1 MNRTAIKMIRLLL
14 VLAFV
19 TYTGKLHA
27 ANPTPTAPSG
37 SGTSGTP
44 YLIADVNNL
53 YWITQNSS
61 SWGSYFLQTANIDIS
76 GSNTWNSNAGFSPI
90 GNVTTKFTGTYDG
103 GNYTVTEL
111 YINRTGDYNGM
122 FGYVINGTVKNLVL
136 SGASVTVSSS
146 IEGKSGI
153 LIGLADRLTI
163 DNVTISG
170 GSITVNGTKPYAGA
184 LAGWVYG
191 SGGSITN
198 CKSSASVTC
207 TVADD
212 VALVGGLFGNV
223 SSKTITDCLST
234 GSVSAV
240 NGGRIGGF
248 VGSIDGSTVS
258 KCYARGDVSA
268 KNKAG
273 GFAGYTSTVSIADCY
288 ASGNISI
295 GSSDNTAGG
304 FIGIDAS
311 STTVARCYAV
321 GSVTGGSL
329 KGGFVGQTGS
339 GSSYTVSYWNTDI
352 FTSPGVGNGTAT
364 PSLEG
369 HNTTWMK
376 TKSNYSDAGWNFT
389 TTWELLSGNYPRLKS
404 NPDQLLPVELT
415 SFTAEIAEKSVEL
428 KWNTATETNNY
439 GFEIERTTTTGHPE
453 QANDASS
460 PSPKNGSVAQHDW
473 VRIGFVEGNGTVNAP
488 KSYSFTDKSANGKT
502 SYRLKQIDR
511 DGKFEYS
518 QTVEMMV
525 VNTPKLFV
533 LEQNYPNPFNPTT
546 AISYQLSASGVT
558 TLKIYDAI
566 GREVATLVNEV
577 KDAGYYSAQFDGAR
591 LSSGVY
597 FAKLTSSGKTQMRKL
612 VLMR

>member
-27 ANPTPTAPSG
+27 ADPTPTAPSG

-103 GNYTVTEL
+103 VNYTITGL
-111 YINRTGDYNGM
+111 YINRTGDYTGM
-122 FGYVINGTVKNLVL
+122 FGYVNLGTVKNLVL

-146 IEGKSGI
+146 IDGKSGI
-153 LIGLADRLTI
+153 LIGYGDKPTI

-170 GSITVNGTKPYAGA
+170 GSITANGTRPYVGA
-184 LAGWVYG
+184 LAGWLFG
-191 SGGSITN
+191 AGGSITN

-207 TVADD
+207 TVADN
-212 VALVGGLFGNV
+212 VALVGGLLGNV
-223 SSKTITDCLST
+223 SSKTITDCSSS
-234 GSVSAV
+234 GSVTAA

-258 KCYARGDVSA
+258 KCYARGTVSA
-268 KNKAG
+268 KNNAG
-273 GFAGYTSTVSIADCY
+273 GFAGYTSAVSIADCY
-288 ASGNISI
+288 ASGNVSI
-295 GSSDNTAGG
+295 VIGQTIAGG

-369 HNTTWMK
+369 HTTSWMK
-376 TKSNYSDAGWNFT
+376 TESNYSGAGWNFS

-428 KWNTATETNNY
+428 KWKTATEVNNY
-439 GFEIERTTTTGHPE
+439 GFEIQRS
-453 QANDASS
+453 AVS
-460 PSPKNGSVAQHDW
+460 PQQSDNMWSK
-473 VRIGFVEGNGTVNAP
+473 IGFVEGNGTTNAP
-488 KSYSFTDKSANGKT
+488 KSYFFTDKSASGKT

-518 QTVEMMV
+518 QTVEIIAASS
-525 VNTPKLFV
+525 PKEFA

-546 AISYQLSASGVT
+546 AIGYQLSASGVT

-577 KDAGYYSAQFDGAR
+577 KDAGTYSAQFDGAR
-591 LSSGVY
+591 LSSGIY
-597 FAKLTSSGKTQMRKL
+597 FARLTSDKKTQLRKL
-612 VLMR
+612 LLMK

>member
-103 GNYTVTEL
+103 VNYTITGL
-111 YINRTGDYNGM
+111 YINRTGDYTGM
-122 FGYVINGTVKNLVL
+122 FGYVNLGTVKNLVL

-146 IEGKSGI
+146 IDGKSGI
-153 LIGLADRLTI
+153 LIGYGDKPTI

-170 GSITVNGTKPYAGA
+170 GSITANGTRPYVGA
-184 LAGWVYG
+184 LAGWLFG
-191 SGGSITN
+191 AGGSITN

-207 TVADD
+207 TVADN
-212 VALVGGLFGNV
+212 VALVGGLLGNV
-223 SSKTITDCLST
+223 SSKTITDCSSS
-234 GSVSAV
+234 GSVTAA

-258 KCYARGDVSA
+258 KCYARGTVSA
-268 KNKAG
+268 KNNAG
-273 GFAGYTSTVSIADCY
+273 GFAGYTSAVSIADCY
-288 ASGNISI
+288 ASGNVSI
-295 GSSDNTAGG
+295 VIGQTIAGG

-369 HNTTWMK
+369 HTTSWMK
-376 TKSNYSDAGWNFT
+376 TESNYSGAGWNFS

-428 KWNTATETNNY
+428 KWKTATEVNNY
-439 GFEIERTTTTGHPE
+439 GFEIQRS
-453 QANDASS
+453 AVS
-460 PSPKNGSVAQHDW
+460 PQQSDNMWSK
-473 VRIGFVEGNGTVNAP
+473 IGFVEGNGTTNAP
-488 KSYSFTDKSANGKT
+488 KSYFFTDKSASGKT

-511 DGKFEYS
+511 DGKYEYS
-518 QTVEMMV
+518 QTVEIIAASS
-525 VNTPKLFV
+525 PKEFA

-546 AISYQLSASGVT
+546 AIGYQLSANSFT

-577 KDAGYYSAQFDGAR
+577 KEAGTYSAQFDGAKLSSGIYFAR
-591 LSSGVY
+591 LSSD
-597 FAKLTSSGKTQMRKL
+597 GKIQIRKL
-612 VLMR
+612 MLMK